1 MTTLIKLHQ
10 PRRAFGLPNPSA
22 FCVKLETYLRMTA
35 LPYEIAFGE
44 PRGAPKG
51 KVPYIDDAGQLLGD
65 SAFIIRYLKDK
76 YGDPLDARLTPIEFA
91 TGHAVQRMVEESLYF
106 VSSYSKWVEDAG
118 FEIYAAELFAGM
130 PAEQLKYIPDMVRK
144 RAIEKLE
151 AQGIGRHQRAEV
163 QQIGL
168 DDVASLEAL
177 LTNADFLFGE
187 QPTSFDASVFGVVG
201 NLKDGPFSSP
211 VRDAIHAS
219 PKLSAYIDRI
229 RSRYF
234 SDLNAE

>member
-1 MTTLIKLHQ
+1 MIKLHQ

-51 KVPYIDDAGQLLGD
+51 KVPYIDDEGELLGD
-65 SAFIIRYLKDK
+65 SAFIINYLKRK
-76 YGDPLDARLTPIEFA
+76 HGDILDGRLTPVEFA
-91 TGHAVQRMVEESLYF
+91 TGHAIQRMVEESLYF
-106 VSSYSKWVEDAG
+106 VSSYSKWVEDEG
-118 FEIYAAELFAGM
+118 FGIYAAELFAGM
-130 PAEQLKYIPDMVRK
+130 PEEQLKYIPDMVRK

-151 AQGIGRHQRAEV
+151 AQGVGRHQRDEV
-163 QQIGL
+163 HQIGL

-177 LTNADFLFGE
+177 LTAEDYLFGE
-187 QPTSFDASVFGVVG
+187 LPASFDACVFGVVG
-201 NLKDGPFSSP
+201 NIKDGPFPSP

-229 RSRYF
+229 RARYY
-234 SDLNAE
+234 SDLSDE